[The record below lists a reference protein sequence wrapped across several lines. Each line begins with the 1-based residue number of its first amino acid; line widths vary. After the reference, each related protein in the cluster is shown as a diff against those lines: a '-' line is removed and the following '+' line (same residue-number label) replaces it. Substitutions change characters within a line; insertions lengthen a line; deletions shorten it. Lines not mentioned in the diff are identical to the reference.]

1 MISKQHFLTLHFILN
16 GGVIT
21 LLQLIII
28 NHRSMSK
35 PNPPKKKVVVTTKQ
49 QKSKSSSASS
59 TSKSKAKVKSSSR
72 VKRDSKAQKNS
83 YRSELIISKE
93 QIFWMLGGFALV
105 LLGLI
110 LMSGGAMPD
119 PNVWDENIIYSPRRL
134 TLAPILILLGMG
146 VEIYA
151 IFKKKG

>member
-16 GGVIT
+16 GVVIR
-21 LLQLIII
+21 LLQLIMI

-35 PNPPKKKVVVTTKQ
+35 ENPPKKKVVVTTKQ
-49 QKSKSSSASS
+49 QNSKTKS

-83 YRSELIISKE
+83 YRSELIFSKE
-93 QIFWMLGGFALV
+93 QIFWMIGGLAVV

-134 TLAPILILLGMG
+134 TVAPILILLGMG
-146 VEIYA
+146 IEIYA